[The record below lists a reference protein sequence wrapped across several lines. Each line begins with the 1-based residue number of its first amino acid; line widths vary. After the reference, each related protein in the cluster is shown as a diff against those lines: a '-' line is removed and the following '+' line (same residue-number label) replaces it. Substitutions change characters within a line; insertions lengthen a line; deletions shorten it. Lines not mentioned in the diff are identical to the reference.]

1 VKVDPTMD
9 RPLPQLTDAPS
20 REYFTAWKDGRL
32 LVQRC
37 PDCGHRQHY
46 PKAMCEECG
55 GTPVFEQ
62 EQPVGT
68 VYTFTVIRQ
77 MAGEPFRTEAPY
89 PVAMI
94 ELDCGVKIM
103 GTVTDCEPEDVHIGM
118 RVTGYPVV
126 YGEIGVPFW
135 RPVGSGS

>member
-1 VKVDPTMD
+1 MRVDPAAP

-32 LVQRC
+32 LIQRC
-37 PDCGHRQHY
+37 PDCGHWQHY
-46 PKAMCEECG
+46 PKALCG
-55 GTPVFEQ
+55 NCGSTPQFLEQ
-62 EQPVGT
+62 EPTGV
-68 VYTFTVIRQ
+68 VYTYTIIRQ
-77 MAGEPFRTEAPY
+77 MSGEPFKSEAPY

-94 ELDCGVKIM
+94 ELECGVKIM
-103 GTVTDCEPEDVHIGM
+103 GSLTDCEPEDVRIGM

-135 RPVGSGS
+135 RPTGNEG